1 MVNTLQGIYRHFKG
15 NRYQVIGVAKHSEG
29 EPDMVVYRPLY
40 GDRDLWVRPL
50 SMFIESVEIDGRL
63 VPRFELIDQVAE

>member
-1 MVNTLQGIYRHFKG
+1 M
-15 NRYQVIGVAKHSEG
+15 AKHSEG

-40 GDRDLWVRPL
+40 GDRKLWVRPL
-50 SMFIESVEIDGRL
+50 SMFLESVEIDGQV